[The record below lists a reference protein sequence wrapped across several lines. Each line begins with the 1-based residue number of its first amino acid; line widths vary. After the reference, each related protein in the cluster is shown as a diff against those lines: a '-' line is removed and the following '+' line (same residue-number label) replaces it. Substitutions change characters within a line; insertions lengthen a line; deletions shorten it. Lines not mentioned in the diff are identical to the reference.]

1 MNLRVAWLV
10 AMGAAFGSV
19 VVAQDNVMK
28 PAAVVATQFVRL
40 AAFDFAALLPA
51 PPPAGSLAARV
62 DLEAVLQVQAWR
74 TPEQIAWAKLV
85 EKDQVFNHAAVL
97 GAWFTSERLPLT
109 AAFFTA
115 IGDDLRAIDPVAK
128 QPFLRAR
135 PWAVDSR
142 VQPCV
147 AQPASTSYP
156 SGSATQSFVWAE
168 LLAELIPAKR
178 DELLAR
184 AHRAAWGRVIGGV
197 HFPSDVVAGE
207 IVARAYLAEA
217 RKSAAFRAALERSRN
232 EVNTAS
238 TVSRQ

>member
-19 VVAQDNVMK
+19 VLAQDNVMK

-74 TPEQIAWAKLV
+74 TPEQVAWAKLV
-85 EKDQVFNHAAVL
+85 EKDQVFNHAAEL
-97 GAWFTSERLPLT
+97 GPWFTADRLPLT

-128 QPFLRAR
+128 QPFRRAR

-156 SGSATQSFVWAE
+156 SGSATQAFVWAE
-168 LLAELIPAKR
+168 LLTEMIPAKR
-178 DELLAR
+178 DELSAR

-197 HFPSDVVAGE
+197 HFPSDVVIGE

-217 RKSAAFRAALERSRN
+217 RKSAAFRETLERSRN
-232 EVNTAS
+232 EVNAAS
-238 TVSRQ
+238 SASHP